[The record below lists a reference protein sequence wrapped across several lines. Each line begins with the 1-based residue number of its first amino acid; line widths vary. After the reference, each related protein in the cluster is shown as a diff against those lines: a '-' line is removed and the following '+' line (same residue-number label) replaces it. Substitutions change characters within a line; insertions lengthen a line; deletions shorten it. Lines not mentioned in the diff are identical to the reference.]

1 MSDWLHPDDY
11 LEQAQAL
18 PMNGDKRIGHWCG
31 EGDVLKIAHTPKG
44 FTAYCFRCGG
54 KGFTPIERKKLSDF
68 EILKQQ
74 EAAAELQVKM
84 ELPDD
89 FTQDIPPQHAL
100 WLYRA
105 GIGVDRIRSS
115 GFGYSERLGRV
126 VLPVYDDHGHLVY
139 IQARA
144 TQFPEQQPKY
154 LNIKGAQKVDVVY
167 SVKPDNPILD
177 STVVLTE
184 DILSANRVGEV
195 QHSYSILGTKLSDGQ
210 VLKIAEYDTV
220 VWYLDGDKAGI
231 EGARKGSKALQFY
244 VKTQRIIRTPRDPK
258 MYSKRILTKIL
269 LQEDGYDYDIPLL

>member
-1 MSDWLHPDDY
+1 MDWLHQDDY
-11 LEQAQAL
+11 LEYAKLL
-18 PMNGDKRIGHWCG
+18 PLGGDKRIGHFCG

-68 EILKQQ
+68 DILKQQ

-84 ELPDD
+84 ELPND
-89 FTQDIPPQHAL
+89 FTQDIPPQHAI
-100 WLYRA
+100 WLYKA

-154 LNIKGAQKVDVVY
+154 LNIKGAQKDAIIY
-167 SVKPDNPILD
+167 SSKPDNPVLE

-195 QHSYSILGTKLSDGQ
+195 QHSYSIMGTKLSDGQ
-210 VLKIAEYDTV
+210 ALKISAYDCAI
-220 VWYLDGDKAGI
+220 WWLDGDDAGI
-231 EGARKGSKALQFY
+231 TGARKGSMGLQFY
-244 VKTQRIIRTPRDPK
+244 VGHQRIIRTPKDPK
-258 MYSKRILTKIL
+258 AYSKRWIRSIL
-269 LQEDGYDYDIPLL
+269 LSREYDISLR